1 MLMIN
6 KTRLF
11 IHAYAHKFLII
22 TACYGFANACKLLL
36 PGQLGCTYA
45 PVALAL
51 LGAFGG
57 AMGTAVLGV
66 RSALLLCA
74 ALLGVGTH
82 TFFGLPTVCASLYWS
97 TRSGWLRVAMPASC
111 IFLFLV
117 HPVGYSAA
125 AYTIFWFIPM
135 IVACCAYSSL
145 LICFGTVFT
154 AHAVGS
160 VMHLYLINSL
170 SAQAWLA
177 LMPLVVLERC
187 VLALSMWVA
196 YVCLQKLFCM
206 HVYKQG
212 TSLSIADIT

>member
-6 KTRLF
+6 KAQLNSGTYINR
-11 IHAYAHKFLII
+11 FLLTI
-22 TACYGFANACKLLL
+22 ACYCILNACRLLL
-36 PGQLGCTYA
+36 PGHLSVSYA

-57 AMGTAVLGV
+57 AMGSLLLVV
-66 RSALLLCA
+66 RSVLLASA
-74 ALLGVGTH
+74 ALLGFGLH
-82 TFFGLPTVCASLYWS
+82 SFLGLPTVCASLYWS
-97 TRSGWLRVAMPASC
+97 TNSKWLKIAIPASC

-135 IVACCAYSSL
+135 IVACCAYNSL
-145 LICFGTVFT
+145 LTSFGSVFT

-170 SAQAWLA
+170 SAQTWLA
-177 LMPLVVLERC
+177 LMPLVVIERC
-187 VLALSMWVA
+187 VLALSMWLT
-196 YVCLQKLFCM
+196 YICLQRLFCFEYTRAATK
-206 HVYKQG
+206 VG
-212 TSLSIADIT
+212 